1 MRKKILLWCCF
12 FLTNFFV
19 TAQDIHFSQFE
30 NSPFHLNPALTG
42 DFDGTFR
49 VVGNYRTQWRSV
61 TVPYTT
67 FSLAGDMPFGDHKVG
82 AVLMHDQAGDSRLS
96 TTSFHG
102 SYAYPLMLDSAIQLR
117 FIPGASIGITSMSID
132 YDALNFDNQ
141 WNGVVFDPSINPNE
155 TFARSSR
162 AYFSMNLGGRVV
174 RTFSSKKEFSF
185 GAALFNI
192 GSPRQSF
199 YDDGFVRLDLR
210 TNLHATYRFPYKDN
224 WIFAPSMLWMAQGTY
239 REWDLGGT
247 AEYILESK
255 PWMFRTVFGGL
266 YYRTGD
272 AGFVMAGMRYD
283 NWKVGVSY
291 DINTSNLRP
300 ASNGRGGFELSV
312 IYIAPPQVKSLPA
325 KKVCPDFI

>member
-1 MRKKILLWCCF
+1 MKKRLLLAVIG
-12 FLTNFFV
+12 FLAGFCSSG
-19 TAQDIHFSQFE
+19 QDIHFSQFE
-30 NSPFHLNPALTG
+30 NSPFHLNPSLTG
-42 DFDGTFR
+42 DFNGTFR

-61 TVPYTT
+61 TVPYSTL
-67 FSLAGDMPFGDHKVG
+67 SLAGDMPFEKHKVG
-82 AVLMHDQAGDSRLS
+82 AVLMHDQAGDSRLT

-102 SYAYPLMLDSAIQLR
+102 SYAYPLVLDSALGLS
-117 FIPGASIGITSMSID
+117 FVPGISIGITTMSID

-141 WNGVVFDPSINPNE
+141 WNGVVFDPSLNASEN
-155 TFARSSR
+155 FARSSR
-162 AYFSMNLGGRVV
+162 AYFSMNIGGRVV
-174 RTFSSKKEFSF
+174 RVFNRNKEFSF
-185 GAALFNI
+185 GAALFNV
-192 GSPRQSF
+192 GQPRQSF
-199 YDDGFVRLDLR
+199 FDDGFVRLDPR
-210 TNLHATYRFPYKDN
+210 TNLHATYRFPHNDD

-272 AGFVMAGMRYD
+272 AGFAMAGMRYD
-283 NWKVGVSY
+283 NWKVAVSY

-312 IYIAPPQVKSLPA
+312 IYIAPPGVQKLPA